1 MIPTPSQVW
10 LVVEPID
17 MRAGIDGL
25 SQRIQNTLGRSPC
38 DGSAYAFR
46 NRRLTRLKL
55 LVWDGTGVWLC
66 QRRLHRGRF
75 TWPTSKATTF
85 SLTAA
90 QWGWLTAGSTGNDS
104 RRRHPRIGKFRRL
117 YRVAKKS

>member
-1 MIPTPSQVW
+1 MIPTPTPNQVW

-25 SQRIQNTLGRSPC
+25 SQRIQNTLGCSPC

-66 QRRLHRGRF
+66 QRRLHRGQFVEYLLRCQVVVADL
-75 TWPTSKATTF
+75 KCH
-85 SLTAA
+85 
-90 QWGWLTAGSTGNDS
+90 N
-104 RRRHPRIGKFRRL
+104 RHPDTGPMGLADRGG
-117 YRVAKKS
+117 